1 METIGAVI
9 LVGAALLLVSILTSL
24 VSSRIG
30 APLLLVF
37 LVVGLLAG
45 ESGLGIQFDDA
56 PSAFLIG
63 SVALAVILFDSGFN
77 TKWSSYR
84 MAAAP
89 SLVLAT
95 VGVVLTAAGVGAAAR
110 FLFGLGWPE
119 ALLIGAI
126 LGSTDAAAV
135 FFLLR
140 VGGITL
146 RDRVRSTLEIESGA
160 NDPIAIFLTLGLATA
175 IGQQEMASGVDLALA
190 FLLQIGLGGI
200 CGFLG
205 GHLLVLTLNSLRL
218 ETSLYPI
225 FSIAAALALF
235 AATGVAG
242 GSGFLAVYV
251 AGLVAGNSRVRAGLA
266 LRRFQDGLAWLAQ
279 IVMFVML
286 GLLASPSQFPAV
298 ALSALALALVL
309 VLLARPLAVWLCLLP
324 FRFSRNE
331 TAFVAWV
338 GLRGAVSIML
348 AIVPMLEGV
357 PGATDYFNVAFL
369 IVLISLLLQGW
380 TIRPLARFLGLI
392 VPPRMGPLD
401 RTELDLPGTS
411 AVELVTYRIHAQSP
425 VARGQRLPRW
435 ARPALIVRDQRP
447 QDIHTV
453 RSLREGDIVYLFASS
468 QKVGLLDRLFAGT
481 HELQDD
487 DSEFWGDMGLSPD
500 VTVQAMAEMYGLPLD
515 LKLADQTLGSLF
527 AREYGDNV
535 DFGDRLRLGP
545 IELVVRRVD
554 RGAATELGLAFQPS
568 AASSRR
574 IPVFQTPREIGAG
587 LGRFLRATARR
598 MRIAR
603 RSLFRR
609 QGR

>member
-1 METIGAVI
+1 METIGAII

-37 LVVGLLAG
+37 LLVGLLAG

-175 IGQQEMASGVDLALA
+175 IGQQEMASGADLALA

-251 AGLVAGNSRVRAGLA
+251 AGLVAGNSRVRAGLS

-286 GLLASPSQFPAV
+286 GMLASPSQFPAV

-515 LKLADQTLGSLF
+515 LKLANQTLGSLF

-545 IELVVRRVD
+545 IELVVRRVEH
-554 RGAATELGLAFQPS
+554 GAATELGLAFQPS

-574 IPVFQTPREIGAG
+574 IPVFQRPREISAG
-587 LGRFLRATARR
+587 VGRFLRALARR
-598 MRIAR
+598 MRTAR
-603 RSLFRR
+603 RTLLRR
-609 QGR
+609 ERR

>member
-175 IGQQEMASGVDLALA
+175 IGQQEMASGADLALA

-225 FSIAAALALF
+225 FSIAGALALF

-392 VPPRMGPLD
+392 VPPRLGPLD

-545 IELVVRRVD
+545 IELVVRRVEH
-554 RGAATELGLAFQPS
+554 GAARELGLAFQPS

-574 IPVFQTPREIGAG
+574 IPVFQTPREISAG
-587 LGRFLRATARR
+587 VGRFLRATARR

>member
-1 METIGAVI
+1 MEAIGAII

-77 TKWSSYR
+77 TKWASYR

-95 VGVVLTAAGVGAAAR
+95 VGVVLTAVGVGAAAR

-205 GHLLVLTLNSLRL
+205 GHLIVLTLNNLRL

-225 FSIAAALALF
+225 FSIGAALALF

-251 AGLVAGNSRVRAGLA
+251 AGLVAGNARVRAGLS

-279 IVMFVML
+279 IVRFVML

-309 VLLARPLAVWLCLLP
+309 ILLARPLAVWLCLLP

-435 ARPALIVRDQRP
+435 ARPALIVRDSRP
-447 QDIHTV
+447 QDIHRV
-453 RSLREGDIVYLFASS
+453 RNLREGDIVYLFASS

-535 DFGDRLRLGP
+535 DYGDRLRLGP
-545 IELVVRRVD
+545 IELVVRRVEH
-554 RGAATELGLAFQPS
+554 GAATELGLAFQPS

-574 IPVFQTPREIGAG
+574 IPVFQTPREISAGA
-587 LGRFLRATARR
+587 GRFLRALARR
-598 MRIAR
+598 IRNAR
-603 RSLFRR
+603 RSLLRR
-609 QGR
+609 EGR